1 MTDSADDSAP
11 KKRQQAVAL
20 KYEAHKGSAPKV
32 TAKGKGVLAEKIIEM
47 ARANNIPIRE
57 DPDLVELLAKVEL
70 DREIPEELYKAVA
83 EILAFVY
90 RLNNKWKEEKKK
102 GRP

>member
-1 MTDSADDSAP
+1 MADPADDGTS

-20 KYEAHKGSAPKV
+20 KYEALKGGAPKV
-32 TAKGKGVLAEKIIEM
+32 TAKGKGLLAEKIIEM

-57 DPDLVELLAKVEL
+57 DSDLVELLAKVEL
-70 DREIPEELYKAVA
+70 NREIPEELYKAVA

-90 RLNNKWKEEKKK
+90 RMNEKWKQQGSKKS
-102 GRP
+102 